1 MNDDKRNEE
10 LRRRKIENFRVQ
22 IPEDSFPRESGRSP
36 REEPPAINS
45 YSVWRKPPSGGCPYG
60 GA

>member
-22 IPEDSFPRESGRSP
+22 IPEDSFPQESGRSP

-45 YSVWRKPPSGGCPYG
+45 YSLSLIHI
-60 GA
+60 